1 MKTFAPLML
10 ISMCVVLS
18 AAAGDKPG
26 EVQDWMREAL
36 AKDRTRATEAMQNHA
51 NTARLEEKFGW
62 AKEKHPDQFAA
73 LMSANR
79 KAADSWA
86 AVAKRAET
94 ATHPDAVAD
103 VKQVA
108 NEASGAAYLAEMAL
122 KYVASAAERG
132 RTLEKYKN
140 SEVSSLASRLNAN
153 ERAIYEANRLKNE
166 AAANVEK
173 LLLEN
178 KALGKAF
185 QEACSKAK
193 ASEKPDHERHE
204 APKDPSRLPP
214 KEPAREPFK
223 QPTGGGAPNIE

>member
-10 ISMCVVLS
+10 ISIYAVFT

-36 AKDRTRATEAMQNHA
+36 AKDRTRATETMQNHA

-73 LMSANR
+73 MMSANR

-86 AVAKRAET
+86 AVAKCAET
-94 ATHPDAVAD
+94 ATHPDAVAEF
-103 VKQVA
+103 KQAA

-132 RTLEKYKN
+132 SKLEKYKN
-140 SEVSSLASRLNAN
+140 GELSSLAARLNAN
-153 ERAIYEANRLKNE
+153 ERAIYEASRVKNE

-173 LLLEN
+173 LQLEN

-185 QEACSKAK
+185 QEACNKARD
-193 ASEKPDHERHE
+193 SGKPSRERCE
-204 APKDPSRLPP
+204 PAKEPSRLQP
-214 KEPAREPFK
+214 KEPVREPSRE
-223 QPTGGGAPNIE
+223 PVGGGGFKIE